1 MQKFDVKKVALSGK
15 NLIEASAGTGKTYSI
30 AVLVMRLLVET
41 ELKIKELLLV
51 TFTDAAVA
59 ELDERV
65 RLFLRSAYR
74 YLQTNAEMKDALLQE
89 ILDEA
94 LKTGSREVI
103 AQKLKDSIVLLDE
116 LEISTIHGFCNRT
129 QQQFA
134 FETNQLFDKEL
145 IKDDRELIDQAVFE
159 YWRSNVTSFPVS
171 ILVLLA
177 ERSPS
182 FGPSELAEAVKK
194 TLNGYH
200 FYQTQERSFEQ
211 LFEAFGAAQEKSQ
224 CVKNELIE
232 LVPQILADDLSK
244 NHYAKKTYVP
254 KLGTP
259 QVFVEDYHAARI
271 SKNPAAYLSIVFPD
285 FFLEKYQEFE
295 ETLIQEDQIYQ
306 ALRIKLVNEVTVFA
320 VERIE
325 KVKKKK
331 SLQTYNDMISG
342 LHAAVTHPSNEGIIH
357 QLKKKY
363 RAVFIDE
370 FQDTDKVQYE
380 IFYEAFGNPKY
391 ETSPTDSTIVFYI
404 GDPKQSIYAFRQAN
418 LKTYAQARKTSKSF
432 TMSTNFRSVPRYVAA
447 MNVFF
452 KAMNPDFFMNPE
464 IGYIPVEPRP
474 GWAADQP
481 LCLNQKPVEP
491 IAFLPKKEKN
501 EVSQITVVNQ
511 ILNLLKNGTIEGR
524 AVKPQDFGVL
534 VQKGKQ
540 GRELKEILTKVGVPS
555 VVVDDQKVLR
565 SNEARF
571 VRDILE
577 AILVVDTPT
586 LLKAL
591 LTPYTLYSD
600 TDLMKLDLP
609 TEKNRFALIIQTA
622 NQSGIYPA
630 LMQFL
635 NVYNSTIA
643 LQLNPNVAADRMLTN
658 YIQLA
663 EICNERMQRYGDDL
677 PSLLDW
683 LMKASQSND
692 LAEQYEQQLESDS
705 DAVNIVTIHSSK
717 GLAYNI
723 SCIYLDSKLGGDTR
737 QFIEYQNDQ
746 EKFEYAFS
754 KFDEDLMERAEHQQL
769 EELRRLIYVAI
780 TRSVYHSMISYP
792 LLTKD
797 KTEDDSKPID
807 MIHRIL
813 SASAEFSQYFLE
825 VEPSDV
831 LLDAYQQEV
840 EQLEGEVRKVNHQIP
855 FRSSWSVKSYSSI
868 RKKEHH
874 IIKREKIE
882 GLEGYDQF
890 IFKTMPKGAHVG
902 NFLHHIFE
910 NIAYNEPQKVLP
922 FMESMLDSALAQNI
936 LTKDNLEAYTQM
948 VHQVLGIQL
957 EPMSGASF
965 GLSTVTQKVPEMEFY
980 FSIHEFNEQE
990 LTDVFEQP
998 FSFENDQYS
1007 GYINGLIDLVFEK
1020 NGQYFI
1026 LDWKSNHLG
1035 DHLEAYGAGGVQQAM
1050 TESNYH
1056 LQYFI
1061 YTISLCRYLK
1071 QVHPDFEYTR
1081 DFGGV
1086 FYVFI
1091 RGCRKGETSGVFS
1104 YKPSWE
1110 SVKAYL

>member
-1 MQKFDVKKVALSGK
+1 MQIFDVKKVALSGK

-30 AVLVMRLLVET
+30 AVLVLRLLVET
-41 ELKIKELLLV
+41 EIKVKELLLV

-74 YLQTNAEMKDALLQE
+74 YVETHSPIKDVLLQE
-89 ILDEA
+89 VLDEA
-94 LKTGSREVI
+94 LKSKPKEEI
-103 AQKLKDSIVLLDE
+103 ARKLKDSIVLLDE

-145 IKDDRELIDQAVFE
+145 IKDDTELIEQAVFE
-159 YWRSNVTSFPVS
+159 YWRSKVTSFPVE
-171 ILVLLA
+171 ILVLLTNKS
-177 ERSPS
+177 RD
-182 FGPSELAEAVKK
+182 FGPAELTESVKK
-194 TLNGYH
+194 ELNGYH
-200 FYQTQERSFEQ
+200 FYQTEDRTFEQ
-211 LFEAFGAAQEKSQ
+211 LFTDLNVAQESREL
-224 CVKNELIE
+224 VKQELIGLVSKLTEDE
-232 LVPQILADDLSK
+232 LTNPYTKK
-244 NHYAKKTYVP
+244 NFGPLLDKAVE
-254 KLGTP
+254 
-259 QVFVEDYHAARI
+259 FVEF
-271 SKNPAAYLSIVFPD
+271 YLIKRDTKGCQNHFPD
-285 FFLEKYQEFE
+285 YFLEKFKEFE
-295 ETLIQEDQIYQ
+295 EKEQEENKAYQ
-306 ALRIKLVNEVTVFA
+306 AIRIKLVNEVSVFA

-331 SLQTYNDMISG
+331 SLQTYNDMILG
-342 LHAAVTHPSNEGIIH
+342 LHSAVTDPANERIIH

-380 IFYEAFGNPKY
+380 IFYEAFGNPKH
-391 ETSPTDSTIVFYI
+391 ETSPEDSTIVFYI

-432 TMSTNFRSVPRYVAA
+432 TMITNFRSVPSYVAA
-447 MNVFF
+447 MNKFF
-452 KAMNPDFFMNPE
+452 EVLNSDFFMNEE
-464 IGYIPVEPRP
+464 IGYIPVEPKK
-474 GWAADQP
+474 GWSSVQP
-481 LCLNQKPVEP
+481 LSCHGDAVSP
-491 IAFLPKKEKN
+491 IAFLPQKINK
-501 EVSQITVVNQ
+501 EVSQTTIVHQ
-511 ILNLLKNGTIEGR
+511 ILNLLTNGSIEGR
-524 AVKPQDFGVL
+524 PVRPQDFGIL
-534 VQKGKQ
+534 VRKGGH
-540 GRELKEILTKVGVPS
+540 GREIKDILSKVGVPS
-555 VVVDDQKVLR
+555 VVVDDQKVLN
-565 SNEARF
+565 SDEARF
-571 VRDILE
+571 VRDIVE
-577 AILVVDTPT
+577 AILTSDKST

-591 LTPYTLYSD
+591 LTPFTLYSD

-609 TEKNRFALIIQTA
+609 TEKNRFAKIIQTA
-622 NQSGIYPA
+622 SESGIYPA

-635 NVYNSTIA
+635 AVYNSVQA
-643 LQLNPNVAADRMLTN
+643 LETNPNVTVDRMLTN

-677 PSLLDW
+677 PTMLDW
-683 LMKASQSND
+683 LIKASESNE
-692 LAEQYEQQLESDS
+692 LGEQYEQQLESDR

-723 SCIYLDSKLGGDTR
+723 SCIFLESKNTPR
-737 QFIEYQNDQ
+737 QFVEYQND
-746 EKFEYAFS
+746 EDKFEYAFT
-754 KFDEDLMERAEHQQL
+754 KFDEELKLKAEAQSS

-792 LLTKD
+792 LLGKG
-797 KTEDDSKPID
+797 KTEDDARPID
-807 MIHRIL
+807 MIHKLLRDL
-813 SASAEFSQYFLE
+813 PEFSQYFSE
-825 VEPSDV
+825 VEPSDDILPAYKV
-831 LLDAYQQEV
+831 QVEKLD
-840 EQLEGEVRKVNHQIP
+840 GEIRKVNHQIP

-868 RKKEHH
+868 RKKENH
-874 IIKREKIE
+874 IIKREKLE

-910 NIAYNEPQKVLP
+910 NIAYNQPQKVVP
-922 FMESMLDSALAQNI
+922 FMETMLDSALAQNI
-936 LTKDNLEAYTQM
+936 LSKDNLTAYTQM

-957 EPMSGASF
+957 EPVRGAAF

-980 FSIHEFNEQE
+980 FSINEFNEQE
-990 LTDVFEQP
+990 LTDVFDQP
-998 FSFENDQYS
+998 FRFEYDQYT

-1035 DHLEAYGAGGVQQAM
+1035 DHLDAYSAEGVQQAM
-1050 TESNYH
+1050 TDNNYH

-1071 QVHPDFEYTR
+1071 QVHPDFDYER

-1091 RGCRKGETSGVFS
+1091 RGCRVGETTGVFS